1 NWFVRGPFMLEG
13 LICGVVG
20 SAIAILMLLLAKEA
34 ALPVITDRLSTSSDI
49 RAWPFVY
56 VSAIILLVGVT
67 VGAVG
72 SGLTI
77 RRFLNV

>member
-1 NWFVRGPFMLEG
+1 
-13 LICGVVG
+13 
-20 SAIAILMLLLAKEA
+20 LLLAKEA
-34 ALPVITDRLSTSSDI
+34 ALPAITNRLSTSSDI
-49 RAWPFVY
+49 QAWPFVY
-56 VSAIILLVGVT
+56 VSAIILLVGIT